1 MAHQLLLLRV
11 PPAETA
17 VAAAAVL
24 RGCGLSEARTREV
37 LAGGFEPPLLLFET
51 EDLNRLR
58 DLASRATAAGLDI
71 AAVIDDPTALERLQR
86 WWARL
91 KPAAEARQ
99 APSPTRHETAPR
111 RTVASSPE
119 TLTAA
124 AAAVGLRARWREME
138 LGPRIWLVGGGS
150 ILVLGC
156 ALGSVAYLYG
166 QDLPEERLVHAPA
179 PGTPSAVAEA
189 PPPAPGTTGKTLRI
203 EVAAGSGPATG
214 THDVLAGGGGG
225 RGGGPLPSPAE
236 GPPTTLEVDAGP
248 AGGQRTGSA
257 GAKST
262 GADGQSAT
270 VDREIAPRTSGDR
283 PSFFAMLL
291 GLGIGAGIGRKV
303 GLAAARGS
311 TTTRLR
317 TGLGVLAVAA
327 LAAIGLVTA
336 AWFVSGGGLGDS
348 PAGAAVAPGEA
359 SMLSPAMTAD
369 NIASTGT
376 FKQFVE
382 AHRSV
387 SGCRKDLAPFAKLA
401 CQAREMKGAP
411 APAAAEVGPSGV
423 PGLIAAAG
431 PNAGAQAPVAT
442 TPVPQEVAASP
453 DAGSAEPDGEGAEGG
468 EDGDAAAAAPEAAA
482 AAPEAAAPDGDAAA
496 APSGAEPAPS
506 TPEPAPNAAEP
517 APNTASGDVAEAGA
531 PPAAPSDESA
541 GGSGATPAGQGAA
554 AMAPSDP
561 DQTRR
566 AGLGGLLG
574 LLAGLVLSTF
584 FHLFLR
590 GARQ

>member
-11 PPAETA
+11 PTAEAA
-17 VAAAAVL
+17 VAAATVL
-24 RGCGLSEARTREV
+24 RGCGLSELRAREV

-51 EDLNRLR
+51 EDLARLR

-91 KPAAEARQ
+91 KPAAEAVSPARP
-99 APSPTRHETAPR
+99 PSRPPA
-111 RTVASSPE
+111 ASGGAAAANAE
-119 TLTAA
+119 TLSAA
-124 AAAVGLRARWREME
+124 AAAVGLRERWREMG

-156 ALGSVAYLYG
+156 ALGTVAYLYG
-166 QDLPEERLVHAPA
+166 DDLPDERLVHAQL
-179 PGTPSAVAEA
+179 PGTPSVAIENS
-189 PPPAPGTTGKTLRI
+189 PPTEGTPGKTLRI

-225 RGGGPLPSPAE
+225 GGGAALPPPTD

-248 AGGQRTGSA
+248 AAAAQGTRSERAKNTED
-257 GAKST
+257 GAPKP
-262 GADGQSAT
+262 T
-270 VDREIAPRTSGDR
+270 VEREIAPRTSGDR

-317 TGLGVLAVAA
+317 TGLTVLAVAA
-327 LAAIGLVTA
+327 LASIGLVTA
-336 AWFVSGGGLGDS
+336 AWVATGGGLGES
-348 PAGAAVAPGEA
+348 TAAVAPGAQPVAATGDSSA
-359 SMLSPAMTAD
+359 S
-369 NIASTGT
+369 NGT
-376 FKQFVE
+376 FKHFVE
-382 AHRSV
+382 AHRTASTC
-387 SGCRKDLAPFAKLA
+387 SRELAPFAKLA
-401 CQAREMKGAP
+401 CQAREMKAAPVPGAGP
-411 APAAAEVGPSGV
+411 APVVAPSSGV
-423 PGLIAAAG
+423 ATEPSADVEG
-431 PNAGAQAPVAT
+431 PVAT
-442 TPVPQEVAASP
+442 TPVPGDAATADASSANTGGGDAAAPAPNPAVAPGPEAVAEPPVAASP
-453 DAGSAEPDGEGAEGG
+453 AGGG
-468 EDGDAAAAAPEAAA
+468 EAP
-482 AAPEAAAPDGDAAA
+482 
-496 APSGAEPAPS
+496 
-506 TPEPAPNAAEP
+506 PN
-517 APNTASGDVAEAGA
+517 EAGA
-531 PPAAPSDESA
+531 TKPGGENSAAAVPSTSGAGAPAAAPSDESP
-541 GGSGATPAGQGAA
+541 GGSGAPQAAQGAA

-561 DQTRR
+561 DQARR